1 MFLGLGSW
9 DILGTYYL
17 FVQEVGATHK
27 IEKKGYPLDHSGR
40 ESLWVCFFFFFF
52 FSLCQT
58 EKNPGS
64 VRFSPHI
71 TDVVR
76 SFHG

>member
-40 ESLWVCFFFFFF
+40 ESLWVCFLFLFFFPFVKLRRTQAL
-52 FSLCQT
+52 S
-58 EKNPGS
+58 
-64 VRFSPHI
+64 
-71 TDVVR
+71 D
-76 SFHG
+76 FHLISRMW